1 MEVVKVMNES
11 SFDDLEKDGERKIVV
26 CMPGRKAFGY
36 IPDKRNQMVF
46 ADV

>member
-1 MEVVKVMNES
+1 MVAYERLGRLG
-11 SFDDLEKDGERKIVV
+11 LEKDGERKVAV

-36 IPDKRNQMVF
+36 NSDKRNQMVF